1 MRCWRSARVPRPSS
15 GDPDAAVRQ
24 IAHEAQTDDMK
35 LIGAQLAAVAPI
47 FATDLRL
54 DRRVLEQ
61 WADFDAR
68 LGIVK
73 ERPDVGKAFDF
84 SLLGG

>member
-1 MRCWRSARVPRPSS
+1 M
-15 GDPDAAVRQ
+15 RQ
-24 IAHEAQTDDMK
+24 IAHEAQTDDID

-47 FATDLRL
+47 FASDLRL
-54 DRRVLEQ
+54 DRGVLEQ

-73 ERPDVGKAFDF
+73 KRPDVDRAFDF
-84 SLLGG
+84 SLLG